1 MRAPIPPDRV
11 PGAEPSGASRRRRG
25 LAAALAL
32 AGAGVAGAVTA
43 RRLAAMREAA
53 RSVPVLE
60 HDLELEGTGATRR
73 VVVLGDSAAAGF
85 GLPGPEQ
92 AIARRIGRAL
102 ALRDGRPT
110 SVRCVA
116 RNGATS
122 ADVLAQQVGA
132 AEGADVVVVG
142 LGANDAIKRRPLPEV
157 AADHAALIER
167 LRELAPEARL
177 VLLGC
182 PDLSAAPGLPAL
194 VRPLV
199 GWRCRAVAR
208 VQADVARRTGVPLA
222 PIPRADLTPETFG
235 DDGFHPGVLGHERM
249 AAAALALL

>member
-1 MRAPIPPDRV
+1 M
-11 PGAEPSGASRRRRG
+11 
-25 LAAALAL
+25 
-32 AGAGVAGAVTA
+32 TA

-60 HDLELEGTGATRR
+60 HDLELEGTGTPRR

-122 ADVLAQQVGA
+122 ADVVAEQVSA

-142 LGANDAIKRRPLPEV
+142 LGANDALKRRPLPEV
-157 AADHAALIER
+157 AADHAALVER
-167 LRELAPEARL
+167 LREVAPEARL
-177 VLLGC
+177 VLIGC

-208 VQADVARRTGVPLA
+208 VQDDVARRAGVPLA
-222 PIPRADLTPETFG
+222 PIPRRDLTAETFG
-235 DDGFHPGVLGHERM
+235 DDGFHPGILGHERM